1 VSYRVDLVYLSEVKA
16 ALERAQVNIEDFG
29 ELWDRIGMTMADHV
43 QETFDTAGFGFWDPL
58 QMRTIETK
66 VRLGYEFPEDPMI
79 RRGDLLDSLLN
90 PEEAGKVEQGFS
102 TIGTF
107 TGKAYSYGTEVPND
121 RGQTFAQYH
130 ADHPD
135 HNPNLPIRDP
145 IMVTPKLLEEIEE
158 DSKDFLRDAFREAG
172 IEPRG

>member
-43 QETFDTAGFGFWDPL
+43 QETFDTDGFGFWDPL
-58 QMRTIETK
+58 NMLTVAQK
-66 VRLGYEFPEDPMI
+66 YRLGVAFPEDPMI
-79 RRGDLLDSLLN
+79 RTGNLLASLTN
-90 PEEAGKVEQGFS
+90 PEEAGEVSQGFS

-107 TGKAYSYGTEVPND
+107 TGKAYSYGTDVVND
-121 RGQTFAQYH
+121 RGQTYAQFH

-135 HNPNLPIRDP
+135 HNPNLPLRDP